1 MFLVRS
7 SALMVLALSFAIS
20 VFAQTPPP
28 AVDVTAAAAK
38 AFIDQLP
45 KPSDRR
51 YLTGRLP

>member
-1 MFLVRS
+1 
-7 SALMVLALSFAIS
+7 MVLALSFAIS